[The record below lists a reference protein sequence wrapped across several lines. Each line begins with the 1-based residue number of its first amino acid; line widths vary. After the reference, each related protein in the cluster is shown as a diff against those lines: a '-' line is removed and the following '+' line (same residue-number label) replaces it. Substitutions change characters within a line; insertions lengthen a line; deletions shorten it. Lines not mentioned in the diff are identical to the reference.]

1 MKIIAV
7 DDDFISLNVLSD
19 LLQGDRYHDVTLISS
34 ALDAL
39 RTLRNEEVPFDC
51 ILLDIEMPELSGI
64 DLCREIRCL
73 EAYRSSPILMLTRLR
88 DQSSIKQ
95 AFANGATD
103 YIKKPFDGF
112 EVLTRINVAE
122 RLVQERQAAIDS
134 YAGIRGVLGYTPPAL
149 SAQRLKINDLS
160 FKSEAV
166 QLRLEGLLPLPAFRN
181 YLEQVA
187 ETDGCDTRLFAMGIR
202 NIERVFARMYAADF
216 LKFLESFASALKSE
230 FGTEDTFLS
239 HVGNGAFLCATSWE
253 DGFTP
258 EEAQMSIFM
267 RLKDHY
273 PRRWDLALVP
283 DDIVSGRP
291 IRLNKAHKLNFKRAV
306 KAALA
311 RLDLRAIDTRDLNL
325 SKLAG

>member
-149 SAQRLKINDLS
+149 STQRLKINDLS
-160 FKSEAV
+160 FESEAV

-187 ETDGCDTRLFAMGIR
+187 EDR
-202 NIERVFARMYAADF
+202 
-216 LKFLESFASALKSE
+216 KS
-230 FGTEDTFLS
+230 
-239 HVGNGAFLCATSWE
+239 V
-253 DGFTP
+253 
-258 EEAQMSIFM
+258 
-267 RLKDHY
+267 
-273 PRRWDLALVP
+273 V
-283 DDIVSGRP
+283 
-291 IRLNKAHKLNFKRAV
+291 
-306 KAALA
+306 
-311 RLDLRAIDTRDLNL
+311 
-325 SKLAG
+325 

>member
-1 MKIIAV
+1 
-7 DDDFISLNVLSD
+7 
-19 LLQGDRYHDVTLISS
+19 
-34 ALDAL
+34 
-39 RTLRNEEVPFDC
+39 
-51 ILLDIEMPELSGI
+51 
-64 DLCREIRCL
+64 
-73 EAYRSSPILMLTRLR
+73 
-88 DQSSIKQ
+88 
-95 AFANGATD
+95 
-103 YIKKPFDGF
+103 
-112 EVLTRINVAE
+112 
-122 RLVQERQAAIDS
+122 
-134 YAGIRGVLGYTPPAL
+134 
-149 SAQRLKINDLS
+149 
-160 FKSEAV
+160 
-166 QLRLEGLLPLPAFRN
+166 
-181 YLEQVA
+181 
-187 ETDGCDTRLFAMGIR
+187 
-202 NIERVFARMYAADF
+202 MYAADF